1 MFPLE
6 FDEDDPLAG
15 LLSDEEDDL
24 ASKPKPKK
32 TSTPKNTRSSGITS
46 QGVLRVFHYF
56 TMYSEFEMVQYTV
69 QHLPSKKKSYSS
81 VVSDT
86 GGLEEKIQVFPRGVE
101 PMTYWLL
108 FTCPDDL
115 PLSYTRL
122 VGPKVTK
129 LGSCDIAHK
138 HILTFESL
146 SSVQD
151 V

>member
-24 ASKPKPKK
+24 ASKPMPKK
-32 TSTPKNTRSSGITS
+32 TSTPKNTRSSGISS
-46 QGVLRVFHYF
+46 QGVLLVIHYF

-69 QHLPSKKKSYSS
+69 QHLASKKKSYSS

-86 GGLEEKIQVFPRGVE
+86 GGLEEKIQAFPTGVD

-108 FTCPDDL
+108 
-115 PLSYTRL
+115 
-122 VGPKVTK
+122 
-129 LGSCDIAHK
+129 
-138 HILTFESL
+138 
-146 SSVQD
+146 VQMIYH
-151 V
+151 

>member
-24 ASKPKPKK
+24 SSKPKPKK

-46 QGVLRVFHYF
+46 QGVLLVIHYF

-69 QHLPSKKKSYSS
+69 QHLASKKKKSYSS

-86 GGLEEKIQVFPRGVE
+86 GGLEEKIQVFPTGVE
-101 PMTYWLL
+101 PLTYWLL
-108 FTCPDDL
+108 
-115 PLSYTRL
+115 
-122 VGPKVTK
+122 
-129 LGSCDIAHK
+129 
-138 HILTFESL
+138 
-146 SSVQD
+146 VQMIYH
-151 V
+151 